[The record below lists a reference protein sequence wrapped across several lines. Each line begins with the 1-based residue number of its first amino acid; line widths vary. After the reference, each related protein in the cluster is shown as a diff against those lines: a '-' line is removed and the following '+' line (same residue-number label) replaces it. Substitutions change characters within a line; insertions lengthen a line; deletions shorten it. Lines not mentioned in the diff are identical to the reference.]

1 MILECHWRILK
12 RDFLYKFNRP
22 CLDVLCYVII
32 NKMLPKLLHL
42 LVTGRIQPSWRK
54 DFKHEWKQLLFR
66 KINDSNKYLT
76 AYDCWICS
84 CQSFNS
90 LFIKAIG
97 YYCIIMNSD
106 DEIELNMNDN
116 LNDIH
121 NDSDIEFNK
130 AIELKTIL
138 EKHSFFAGYKFYR
151 KNHPLF
157 YSKKKWIDSVEKNF
171 NPVRKMVEDLEKFEN
186 AKTARKIWN
195 GRN

>member
-1 MILECHWRILK
+1 DKELVTIPNKIWIREVFPPYFMFGAIYECHWRILK

-90 LFIKAIG
+90 LFV
-97 YYCIIMNSD
+97 S
-106 DEIELNMNDN
+106 
-116 LNDIH
+116 
-121 NDSDIEFNK
+121 
-130 AIELKTIL
+130 IL
-138 EKHSFFAGYKFYR
+138 GDMENSFFNTVQRNNNYPFIFEAHQSVWSMIFNSSQYR
-151 KNHPLF
+151 
-157 YSKKKWIDSVEKNF
+157 SKRLDTTV
-171 NPVRKMVEDLEKFEN
+171 
-186 AKTARKIWN
+186 
-195 GRN
+195 